1 MTEANLILFSYNHLI
16 TNKIIYLNYKYYF
29 NLCQQYIKL
38 KNKGT
43 MFEKSIVSY
52 FTLHIYEAFGGGI
65 FLCGKPAPEKYRVRQ
80 QFWLE

>member
-1 MTEANLILFSYNHLI
+1 MLPKCRVIFTQVVH
-16 TNKIIYLNYKYYF
+16 TV
-29 NLCQQYIKL
+29 KL
-38 KNKGT
+38 TQKNKGT

-65 FLCGKPAPEKYRVRQ
+65 FLCGKPAPEKCRVRQ